1 MSTKAVN
8 EILTTSDQ
16 TTIAFTRHQGP
27 RPGVQ
32 IASELR
38 NLVRRA

>member
-1 MSTKAVN
+1 MSTTAAN
-8 EILTTSDQ
+8 ETFTTSDQ
-16 TTIAFTRHQGP
+16 TTIAFTRHPGL
-27 RPGVQ
+27 RPGAQ